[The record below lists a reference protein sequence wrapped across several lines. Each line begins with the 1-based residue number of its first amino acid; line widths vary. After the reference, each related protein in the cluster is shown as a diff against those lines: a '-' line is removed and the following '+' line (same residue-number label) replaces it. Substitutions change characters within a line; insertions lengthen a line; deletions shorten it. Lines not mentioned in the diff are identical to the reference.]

1 MDALRVGRVQHG
13 RENHVIRYLGGLMAL
28 LDGMHG
34 EREGKHTAGH
44 SGRLSGQSVGNG
56 KGVRHG

>member
-1 MDALRVGRVQHG
+1 MDALRIGRVQYG

-28 LDGMHG
+28 LDGMHTQRP
-34 EREGKHTAGH
+34 EKSTAGH
-44 SGRLSGQSVGNG
+44 LGRLSGQSVGNG